1 MQDYILEL
9 PAFNPTRKFFNQFWT
24 IKQPNFSWFTCF
36 SLVILGVLGKYIWV
50 NHWIFCKIWGGMP
63 KLCWIFFLWWLPS
76 ASAIASTKHVRACAV
91 TYLVSMTFWK
101 SDATTYFFWI
111 VMWWKPA
118 WFFFFNLQSNR
129 ILIWH
134 GLLYKCYS
142 VTLISWGRRK
152 HMLSASASWNYSSAV
167 PT

>member
-76 ASAIASTKHVRACAV
+76 ASAVRQVVRITEHVHTCAV
-91 TYLVSMTFWK
+91 TYLEITTFWQ
-101 SDATTYFFWI
+101 SNATTYFLLNRDGSRQNLSSTGS
-111 VMWWKPA
+111 KTGS
-118 WFFFFNLQSNR
+118 WFA
-129 ILIWH
+129 
-134 GLLYKCYS
+134 
-142 VTLISWGRRK
+142 T
-152 HMLSASASWNYSSAV
+152 ASYANAIQLRWYLEVGGN
-167 PT
+167 TC

>member
-101 SDATTYFFWI
+101 SDATTYFLLNRQLMEARMIFLLQPA
-111 VMWWKPA
+111 VKPDLDLTRPLIQML
-118 WFFFFNLQSNR
+118 FSYVD
-129 ILIWH
+129 ILMSEETH
-134 GLLYKCYS
+134 VKC
-142 VTLISWGRRK
+142 
-152 HMLSASASWNYSSAV
+152 
-167 PT
+167 